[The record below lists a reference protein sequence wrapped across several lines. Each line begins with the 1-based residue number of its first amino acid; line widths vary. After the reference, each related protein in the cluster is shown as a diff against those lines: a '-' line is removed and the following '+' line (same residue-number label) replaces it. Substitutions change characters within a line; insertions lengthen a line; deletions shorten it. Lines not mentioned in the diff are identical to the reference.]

1 MRTTQKRSTLVIILV
16 IVIVVVGAMLYLLLR
31 PQQPT
36 TSEDTKTSQQTNNEE
51 TAEAPESESQ
61 PGKYEEYD
69 EEAFAQA
76 EGRRI
81 LFFYAPWCPQCRAL
95 DASIQEGTVPRGVA
109 IFKTDYDSH
118 QELRQKYG
126 VTMQTTLVEVD
137 ENGNEVKKYVAY
149 DDPTFEVVKAAM
161 EL

>member
-1 MRTTQKRSTLVIILV
+1 MHTAKKRSTLVIILA
-16 IVIVVVGAMLYLLLR
+16 IVVVVVSAMLYLSLR
-31 PQQPT
+31 PQPLT
-36 TSEDTKTSQQTNNEE
+36 VSDDTSTSQQTNNEE
-51 TAEAPESESQ
+51 TPEAPESQ
-61 PGKYEEYD
+61 PGKYEEYN

-95 DASIQEGTVPRGVA
+95 DASIQEGTVPRGIA

-126 VTMQTTLVEVD
+126 VTIQTTLVEVD

-161 EL
+161 GL

>member
-1 MRTTQKRSTLVIILV
+1 MRAAKKHSTLIIILGI
-16 IVIVVVGAMLYLLLR
+16 IVVVVGAMLYLLLR

-36 TSEDTKTSQQTNNEE
+36 VSEDTTTSQQTNNEE
-51 TAEAPESESQ
+51 TTTPETLESQ
-61 PGKYEEYD
+61 PGKYETYTEGV
-69 EEAFAQA
+69 FAQT

-95 DASIQEGTVPRGVA
+95 DASIQEGTVPRGIA

-126 VTMQTTLVEVD
+126 VTIQTTLVEVD

-149 DDPTFEVVKAAM
+149 DDPTFEAVKAAM